1 LGQTVSKKSGS
12 NEKITTRS
20 ASGKSNYIRLGVQLL
35 FFLLVAAIALNQ
47 KLEEMRMTIT
57 WLPTTCLH
65 AICPFGGVET
75 LYQLATAG
83 SFVQKIEQSAL
94 VLMVMAF
101 VLAVVAGPLFCGWIC
116 PFGSFQEWLGKLGK
130 KLFNKRFNAFLPSGI
145 DRYLRFMRYGVLV
158 LVLVATAVSAK
169 LIFADY
175 DPYHALFRFYSG
187 EVAAGALIVLGVV
200 IGASLFVERPFCKYL
215 CPYGALLGLFNMFSI
230 FPLRRNASKCINCKA
245 CDRSCPMNITVSSS
259 STVRNHQCISCL
271 KCTSESSC
279 PVADTVALSATKL

>member
-1 LGQTVSKKSGS
+1 VGESLSKNGTLPAKGAGRSSSRKSFF
-12 NEKITTRS
+12 
-20 ASGKSNYIRLGVQLL
+20 IRLGVQVF
-35 FFLLVAAIALNQ
+35 FFLLVAGIALNQ
-47 KLEEMRMTIT
+47 KLEEMRMTIS

-83 SFVQKIEQSAL
+83 SYVQKIEQSAL

-116 PFGSFQEWLGKLGK
+116 PFGSFQEWLGKLGR
-130 KLFNKRFNAFLPSGI
+130 KLFKKKFNAFIPARLDS
-145 DRYLRFMRYGVLV
+145 YLRFVRYGVLA
-158 LVLVATAVSAK
+158 LILVATALSAK

-187 EVAAGALIVLGVV
+187 EVAIGALVVLGAV
-200 IGASLFVERPFCKYL
+200 IVASLFVERPFCKYA
-215 CPYGALLGLFNMFSI
+215 CPYGALLGLFNFFSI
-230 FPLRRNASKCINCKA
+230 FPLRRKASSCINCKA
-245 CDRSCPMNITVSSS
+245 CDRSCPMNITVSSAG
-259 STVRNHQCISCL
+259 TIRDHQCISCL
-271 KCTSESSC
+271 KCTSEGSC